1 MALAPQEIGARI
13 AARRRELGWTHRHL
27 ADQMKVGER
36 TVQRWQVGRNPKNGK
51 SWLPRLGTLME
62 LAEVMGVERS
72 YFVKR
77 EDETT
82 VQAEQLQSIADG
94 VALLER
100 SQEDVHSSLDEIL
113 EHLKRLEDSLS
124 PPAVG
129 E

>member
-1 MALAPQEIGARI
+1 
-13 AARRRELGWTHRHL
+13 
-27 ADQMKVGER
+27 MKVGER

-113 EHLKRLEDSLS
+113 EHLKRLEGSLL